1 MRTVQENSFTPMSDE
16 PVRLVVPTERFWP
29 EYTGWV
35 KQTLKLARSAGE
47 QLQFLSVSR
56 PATASA
62 ASEASEEDVPPNVEV
77 CRRGPSLEHD
87 TLLAKVAYVL
97 SAASFVG
104 RNRQEFDVLYL
115 PYVFFPGFVFIL
127 LGTLIGLPVAIR
139 ISGQELAP
147 NRSLPARLRFWSLQF
162 VDAVAVLNETDRR
175 RTQDLGVAEEG
186 IWFIPNGV
194 DVQQFSPST
203 YSVAVGESEDRAA
216 PDGQGETVLTD
227 GEESLEE
234 DSRVVIGFAG
244 IICRRKGV
252 EELLDAYEQ
261 ICGPDDAPRPVL
273 RLAGPIEGVE
283 EVDPSFVNEVSGRAR
298 AYGGDIQLLGKIDN
312 MARFYRSLDLFVL
325 PSYREGMPNVLL
337 EAMASGLPCV
347 ATDIPGVKEVI
358 ASRENGMLVPP
369 QDVDRLATALS
380 KLMRDETLRHS
391 LGSAARETILD
402 SFSLHAMGKR
412 YVDLFRSLSRD
423 SVSGGPV
430 TL

>member
-1 MRTVQENSFTPMSDE
+1 MSDE

-47 QLQFLSVSR
+47 QLQFLSVSS

-62 ASEASEEDVPPNVEV
+62 ASEASQRDLPSNVEIS
-77 CRRGPSLEHD
+77 RRGPSLEHD

-104 RNRQEFDVLYL
+104 RNRQEFDVVYL

-127 LGTLIGLPVAIR
+127 LGTLLGIPVAIR

-162 VDAVAVLNETDRR
+162 VDAVAVLNETDRK
-175 RTQDLGVAEEG
+175 RTQDLGVDDER

-194 DVQQFSPST
+194 DVEQFSPSAH
-203 YSVAVGESEDRAA
+203 SVPAGESEDGET
-216 PDGQGETVLTD
+216 PDSQGETVLTE
-227 GEESLEE
+227 GGKSLEE

-252 EELLDAYEQ
+252 SELLYAYER
-261 ICGPDDAPRPVL
+261 ICALDDASQPVL
-273 RLAGPIEGVE
+273 HLAGPLEGVE
-283 EVDPSFVNEVSGRAR
+283 EVDSSFVNEVADRAR

-347 ATDIPGVKEVI
+347 ATDIPGVREVI
-358 ASRENGMLVPP
+358 ASGENGMLAPP
-369 QDVDRLATALS
+369 QDVDRLATVLAELI
-380 KLMRDETLRHS
+380 RDEMLRHS
-391 LGSAARETILD
+391 LGRAARETIVE
-402 SFSLHAMGKR
+402 SFSLDVMANR
-412 YVDLFRSLSRD
+412 YVGLFGSLSRD
-423 SVSGGPV
+423 SVVREPA